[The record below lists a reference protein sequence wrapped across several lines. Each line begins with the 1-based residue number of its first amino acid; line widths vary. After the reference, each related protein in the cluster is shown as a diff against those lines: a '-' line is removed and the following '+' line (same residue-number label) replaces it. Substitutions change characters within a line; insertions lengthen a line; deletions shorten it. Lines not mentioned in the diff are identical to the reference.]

1 MGCCCGKNEVTPG
14 DTPIKKRPSSTGY
27 GHFKANVVD
36 ALYVMIHLFS
46 FCQEKQITDSSKPN
60 TGDTNNN
67 LVEKK
72 VYKPPPKRN

>member
-1 MGCCCGKNEVTPG
+1 MDFAKSVTMGCCCGKNEVTPG

-46 FCQEKQITDSSKPN
+46 FC
-60 TGDTNNN
+60 
-67 LVEKK
+67 
-72 VYKPPPKRN
+72 